1 MRTLQINLWAVFL
14 SAAFLA
20 VSSCSSPSK
29 LVDTGDYDQA
39 IQLAIQRLAG
49 KKEKKEIYVQVLEE
63 AFAKVTARDMEA
75 AERFK
80 ASGRPEDWEKVYE
93 IYRRIEDRQSRVEP
107 LLPLVDR
114 SGRKAEFLFVRTETL
129 KKEAREE
136 SAAFLYRDAQRL
148 LDLARRNR
156 DRPAAREAL
165 QQLERIDKY
174 FRVYRDRDVL
184 MAEARQLGTTF
195 VLVHMENRAPVILP
209 AGLEQEIMQLGF
221 GNQQGSWKVFHSER
235 QSGVEYD
242 YRVTY
247 SLLDVQASPG
257 VVKEREYEETKE
269 IEDGFNYVLDERGNV
284 KKDSLGNDIKVP
296 KKVLIK
302 AWVLENYQHKM
313 VRMAGR
319 LEFFDYRTG
328 TLIDVQDLGA
338 EAIFEN
344 YASTFRGDERA
355 LSADTRKRIGNRPMP
370 FPTDE
375 ILLLDAGR
383 KLKPLIREKLE
394 RTKLLL

>member
-1 MRTLQINLWAVFL
+1 MRTFQINLWAVFL

-29 LVDTGDYDQA
+29 LVDTGDYDQS
-39 IQLAIQRLAG
+39 IQMAIQRLAG

-63 AFAKVTARDMEA
+63 AFAKATARDMEA
-75 AERFK
+75 ADRLK
-80 ASGRPEDWEKVYE
+80 ASGRPDDWEKVYE

-136 SAAFLYRDAQRL
+136 SAAFLYGDAQRL

-165 QQLERIDKY
+165 LQLERIDKY
-174 FRVYRDRDVL
+174 FRVYRDRDAL
-184 MAEARQLGTTF
+184 MAEARRLGTTF
-195 VLVHMENRAPVILP
+195 VLVNMENRAPVILP
-209 AGLEQEIMQLGF
+209 SGLEQEIMQLGF

-235 QSGVEYD
+235 QPGVDYD

-247 SLLDVQASPG
+247 LLMDVQASPG
-257 VVKEREYEETKE
+257 VLKEREYEETRE

-296 KKVLIK
+296 KKVVIK
-302 AWVLENYQHKM
+302 AWVLENYQHKI

-338 EAIFEN
+338 DAIFEN
-344 YASTFRGDERA
+344 YASTFKGDERA